1 MINIISTKTLRNEI
15 DSWIRYLGLNLTS
28 TEAHTEG
35 GAQSSTN
42 RALDYFSQLTKE
54 QVEELYNVYKLDF
67 ILFSYKPDIFINAAK
82 GHLTDDQ
89 MASLKKYSQPPKPQ
103 SLNQN
108 FGSIFQIFNFGK
120 PKKITKTS
128 SQKDNI
134 KDKKSLDFLNRAK
147 LKQKLKIDN
156 FNKRVSPSM
165 TS

>member
-35 GAQSSTN
+35 EAQSSTN
-42 RALDYFSQLTKE
+42 RALDYFSQLTKK
-54 QVEELYNVYKLDF
+54 QVAELYNVYKLDF

-82 GHLTDDQ
+82 GHLTDDK
-89 MASLKKYSQPPKPQ
+89 MASLRTFSQLPKPQ
-103 SLNQN
+103 SINQN

-120 PKKITKTS
+120 PKKITKS
-128 SQKDNI
+128 ST

>member
-1 MINIISTKTLRNEI
+1 MKWT
-15 DSWIRYLGLNLTS
+15 LGLNLTS

-35 GAQSSTN
+35 GGQSSAE
-42 RALDYFSQLTKE
+42 RPLDYFSQLTKE
-54 QVEELYNVYKLDF
+54 QVEELYKVYKLDF
-67 ILFSYKPDIFINAAK
+67 ILFSYKPDIFISAAK
-82 GHLTDDQ
+82 GHFTDDK
-89 MASLKKYSQPPKPQ
+89 MASLRTLSEPLEPQ

-147 LKQKLKIDN
+147 LKQKLKIEN
-156 FNKRVSPSM
+156 FNKRVSPSL